1 MARSITT
8 SAKAAL
14 RLAAKEANAN
24 FEAWVKRLNASRP
37 PNVVVVDGDN
47 RSDLIPHLTC
57 PALIVMG
64 MRHPVS
70 KKAREHVESA
80 PDVVLETAL
89 VDCKDSADMT
99 AAFRMGQ
106 LTQMLTYTPRVV
118 IASQDKAFQVSAA
131 QMTSYR
137 VKSHVVDTQQMLESA
152 MQRRVSQKTLH
163 QNPMVGT
170 RGIHTKERSVQ
181 CGPSVRHAAC
191 QTIPMIL
198 PYPGGLPLSN
208 AVTLC
213 AWV

>member
-1 MARSITT
+1 MKRIN
-8 SAKAAL
+8 AA
-14 RLAAKEANAN
+14 
-24 FEAWVKRLNASRP
+24 RP

-47 RSDLIPHLTC
+47 RSDLIPHLAC

-89 VDCKDSADMT
+89 VDCKDAADMT

-137 VKSHVVDTQQMLESA
+137 VKSHVVDSHKTLESVLR
-152 MQRRVSQKTLH
+152 RRVSQKTLH
-163 QNPMVGT
+163 QNP
-170 RGIHTKERSVQ
+170 RGIHTKACGVQ
-181 CGPSVRHAAC
+181 CEPDVRDAAC
-191 QTIPMIL
+191 LTLPMVL
-198 PYPGGLPLSN
+198 PYPCGLPMSGL
-208 AVTLC
+208 VTFC